1 MTGNQHHHYS
11 WRGIDLQGQPQQGIS
26 SAATPEL
33 LRAQYYA
40 KGILITHIKT
50 AAKLTTTVKPLRPPP
65 GQLSMLLRQCAGLLK
80 AGLALVQA
88 LDISIECL
96 PASRLRTEMCA
107 IRQQVAQGSQL
118 GEALGRSALSEQTLL
133 ISMIKAAEQSG
144 TLDHI
149 LGSLADD
156 QEKTEQLRARVKKAL
171 IYPLTVLLVALLVT
185 ALLLIKVVP
194 QFASTFTSLGAEL
207 PALTQSVMMLSDIAI
222 DYALPASATAIS
234 LVLLLRAAISR
245 YKVLHRLLD
254 RLLLWLP
261 LTGTIVRN
269 ACLCRFSRTLAG
281 SLRAGVPLLQALES
295 TAAATGNHVYQTE
308 CLKIRQ
314 RINEGHPLSFG
325 VRKNRLFPVM
335 IAQLVY
341 AGEQSG
347 TLDQMLH
354 TCAARYEQA
363 VDQSV
368 DVMSSMIEPIVMTVL
383 GVIVAILMLAM
394 YLPVFRLGAVL

>member
-1 MTGNQHHHYS
+1 MTGNENNHYS
-11 WRGIDLQGQPQQGIS
+11 WRGIDLEGQPQQGIS
-26 SAATPEL
+26 SAANPEL
-33 LRAQYYA
+33 LRAQYYS

-50 AAKLTTTVKPLRPPP
+50 AQKLTTALKPLRPPP
-65 GQLSMLLRQCAGLLK
+65 GQLSMFLRQCAGLLQ
-80 AGLALVQA
+80 AGLPLVQA
-88 LDISIECL
+88 LEISIECL
-96 PASRLRTEMCA
+96 PASRFRTEMCA

-118 GEALGRSALSEQTLL
+118 GEALGRSALSGQTLL

-144 TLDHI
+144 TLDHM

-156 QEKTEQLRARVKKAL
+156 QEKTEKLRARVKKAL
-171 IYPLTVLLVALLVT
+171 MYPLTVLVVALLVT

-207 PALTQSVMMLSDIAI
+207 PALTQSVMMLSAMAI
-222 DYALPASATAIS
+222 DYALPASATALS
-234 LVLLLRAAISR
+234 LVLLLRAAVSR
-245 YKVLHRLLD
+245 YKLLQMLLD
-254 RLLLWLP
+254 RLVLWLP

-281 SLRAGVPLLQALES
+281 SLHAGIPLLQALES

-314 RINEGHPLSFG
+314 RINEGHPLSFA

-347 TLDQMLH
+347 TLDQMLR
-354 TCAARYEQA
+354 TCAARYELA